1 MLSTTSLKKQIPS
14 CNPKLQRIS
23 VMIPQPVSTLFAVF
37 SYIVLSLCPVLAAGD
52 GPGIPKITFKKEQ
65 LFKVLGQMD
74 KSTGTRSGHS
84 LLTMHR
90 GYVFMIESQDG
101 GRGDGSFSWWDISD
115 PTQPKLH
122 YKHYTENTKRL
133 RESHTYGYV
142 NIDGNDIGVFM
153 TMKGLQIWNLNEI
166 KKPVLVGELNLE
178 TMKGG
183 DYSGTPWWIAIQ
195 GRYVYVGGTTT
206 GLHLVDISRPEKP
219 VQLRRFSLSQTGGF
233 RIGPTYALG
242 NLLVIT
248 SMDANGIATFDI
260 SNPRRPILLDKL
272 EHSVGYAALFN
283 GGYLYGGSTNPKCW
297 DLRDPKNISP
307 VSRYK
312 GKSISSKG
320 GYASYQDGFVHQG
333 VSGLSAFIDYSDP
346 TKPQLIGTI
355 NSGVKGS
362 DLDGANIVGNLA
374 IASCDHSKGSFIAP
388 HRMQPDDIPPAVTMI
403 SPADKA
409 SGQALT
415 VRIGIN
421 FSDQL
426 ASPSIT
432 PDSLIVRELGGKR
445 IQGTLSNQ
453 TNIVHFHPLTPL
465 KINTTYEVILAKGG
479 ITDQSGNAI
488 AATFSSTFSTGLVVS
503 VFPVSIAKAKPM
515 ETGTT
520 VSFSAATRQT
530 NASYAWDFGDGT
542 PPTAFSTTP
551 TTSHKF
557 TRPGHY
563 GVVVTVKTKAGQ
575 SSATTTQVVYNRPTT
590 SQPSSASTIA
600 YDRKNDVVWN
610 VNQDNNSITAIDA
623 KTHVKIKEI
632 KVGNHPR
639 TLAIDP
645 TGKVWV
651 TCQDDSRVVI
661 VDQKSSRHK
670 TIPLPYGSR
679 PFGIA
684 LSPDHSFALVTA
696 EGTGAVYKIDTTS
709 LKVTGTTAIGGKLRG
724 ITIAGDGQRALVT
737 RFISPVDHGEVIEL
751 IPATMRTVQTIP
763 LAHDNHEDTEDNG
776 RGVPNYLSYIAISP
790 DGKDAWVPSKKD
802 NTRRGLALNGE
813 TPTFE
818 STVRTIISRINLD
831 SREEIYASRRDF
843 NDRDMAQGLC
853 FSPNGEMIF
862 VTMQG
867 SNIIEVMDPNSS
879 RILLGIH
886 NTGMA
891 PQGVCVSPDGN
902 QLFVHNFM
910 SRDIAIYDVSNII
923 HNQEYIET
931 KLATVSTVAQEKFTP
946 EQLLGKQ
953 VFYDSSTPKM
963 SRESYISCA
972 SCHLDGGNDGRVWDF
987 TNRGEGLRNTIE
999 LNGRSGTGHGRVHW
1013 TANFDEIQDFEH
1025 DIRGPFEGDG
1035 FIEADYKGQ
1044 SLSADDFAKFS
1055 PSLGKPKKGMS
1066 KELDAMAAFHATFT
1080 SVHPSPHRNQDGTL
1094 TDDAVKGKTIFN
1106 RLQCHSCH
1114 GGESFT
1120 DSAQMFLHDVGTLS
1134 KTSGKRMN
1142 DPLPGIDTPTLR
1154 GIWETAPYL
1163 HDGSAATLMDV
1174 ITRKNPDGK
1183 HGPTQKLTDKQKQQ
1197 LVAYLRQIDNNEAP
1211 AKPATP
1217 GKSPYGK
1224 STHAPFKAE
1233 GGGYEEMIRHRLV
1246 KLSTYTLSK
1255 NLSKN
1260 QLVYLDRGYRYTKVP
1275 QFIQGADFI
1284 KTRNNQKRSKVFFK
1298 IKKDST
1304 IYVLIDARSKSTPS
1318 WMKNWKNEN
1327 DMIVTSDTNYRI
1339 YSKKYK
1345 QGQIKLG
1352 SLEHGNMYMVAVK

>member
-1 MLSTTSLKKQIPS
+1 M
-14 CNPKLQRIS
+14 IS
-23 VMIPQPVSTLFAVF
+23 HWVSTLFAVF
-37 SYIVLSLCPVLAAGD
+37 SYVVLSLCPILAAGD
-52 GPGIPKITFKKEQ
+52 GPGIPKLTFKKEQ
-65 LFKVLGQMD
+65 LFKVLGKMD

-90 GYVFMIESQDG
+90 GYVFMIESRDG
-101 GRGDGSFSWWDISD
+101 GGGDGSFSWWDISD
-115 PTQPKLH
+115 PSQPKLH
-122 YKHYTENTKRL
+122 YKHYTEDTKRL
-133 RESHTYGYV
+133 RESHTYGHV
-142 NIDGNDIGVFM
+142 NIDGNDLGVFM

-166 KKPVLVGELNLE
+166 TKPVLVGEINLE

-183 DYSGTPWWIAIQ
+183 DYSGTPWWMAIQ

-248 SMDANGIATFDI
+248 SMDAKGISTFDI
-260 SNPRRPILLDKL
+260 SNPQSPVLLDKL
-272 EHSVGYAALFN
+272 DHAVGYAALFN
-283 GGYLYGGSTNPKCW
+283 GGYLYGGDTTPKCW
-297 DLRDPKNISP
+297 DIRDPKNISL
-307 VSRYK
+307 VSQYK
-312 GKSISSKG
+312 GKKISSKG
-320 GYASYQDGFVHQG
+320 GYSSYQDGFVHQG
-333 VSGLSAFIDYSDP
+333 VSGLSAFIDYNDP
-346 TKPQLIGTI
+346 TQPQLIGTI

-388 HRMQPDDIPPAVTMI
+388 HRMQPDDTPPVVTMT

-415 VRIGIN
+415 LRIGIN

-426 ASPSIT
+426 AGPSIT

-465 KINTTYEVILAKGG
+465 KTNTTYEVILPKGG

-488 AATFSSTFSTGLVVS
+488 AKTITTTFSTGLVVS
-503 VFPVSIAKAKPM
+503 VFPVSIAKAKPA
-515 ETGTT
+515 ETGTAVT
-520 VSFSAATRQT
+520 FAATTRQPA
-530 NASYAWDFGDGT
+530 ASYAWDFGDDT
-542 PPTAFSTTP
+542 PPTAFSATSNA
-551 TTSHKF
+551 SHKF

-563 GVVVTVKTKAGQ
+563 SVVVTVKTKTGQ
-575 SSATTTQVVYNRPTT
+575 SSATTTQVVYNRLTT

-600 YDRKNDVVWN
+600 YDRKNHVVWN
-610 VNQDNNSITAIDA
+610 VNQDNNTVTATDA
-623 KTHVKIKEI
+623 MTHVKIKEI
-632 KVGNHPR
+632 KVGDHPR

-661 VDQKSSRHK
+661 VDPNSTSHKTSHK

-709 LKVTGTTAIGGKLRG
+709 LKVTATTVVGGKLRG
-724 ITIAGDGQRALVT
+724 VTIAGDGQRALVT

-763 LAHDNHEDTEDNG
+763 LGHDNHEDTEDNG

-790 DGKDAWVPSKKD
+790 DGHDAWVPSKKD
-802 NTRRGLALNGE
+802 NTRRGLVLDGK

-831 SREEIYASRRDF
+831 SREEIETSRRDF

-853 FSPNGEMIF
+853 FSPNGEMLF

-867 SNIIEVMDPNSS
+867 SNIIEVMDPNTS

-902 QLFVHNFM
+902 HLFVHNFM

-931 KLATVSTVAQEKFTP
+931 KLATVSTVAQEQFTP

-953 VFYDSSTPKM
+953 VFYDSSTAKM

-1035 FIEADYKGQ
+1035 FIEVDYKDKKRIGQ
-1044 SLSADDFAKFS
+1044 PLSAADFAKFS

-1080 SVHPSPHRNQDGTL
+1080 SVHPSPHRKQDGTL
-1094 TDDAVKGKTIFN
+1094 TSDAVKGKAIFD
-1106 RLQCHSCH
+1106 RLQCYSCH

-1142 DPLPGIDTPTLR
+1142 GLLFGIDTPTLR

-1174 ITRKNPDGK
+1174 ITGKNPDGK
-1183 HGPTQKLTDKQKQQ
+1183 HGATHKLTDKEKQQ
-1197 LVAYLRQIDNNEAP
+1197 LVAYLRQIDNTEPA

-1233 GGGYEEMIRHRLV
+1233 GGGYGELNP
-1246 KLSTYTLSK
+1246 K
-1255 NLSKN
+1255 
-1260 QLVYLDRGYRYTKVP
+1260 
-1275 QFIQGADFI
+1275 
-1284 KTRNNQKRSKVFFK
+1284 
-1298 IKKDST
+1298 
-1304 IYVLIDARSKSTPS
+1304 
-1318 WMKNWKNEN
+1318 
-1327 DMIVTSDTNYRI
+1327 
-1339 YSKKYK
+1339 
-1345 QGQIKLG
+1345 
-1352 SLEHGNMYMVAVK
+1352 